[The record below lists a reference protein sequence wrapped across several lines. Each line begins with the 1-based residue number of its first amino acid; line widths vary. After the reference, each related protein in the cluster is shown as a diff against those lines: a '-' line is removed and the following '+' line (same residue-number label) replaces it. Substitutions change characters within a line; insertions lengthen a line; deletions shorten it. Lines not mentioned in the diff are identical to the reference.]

1 MYRSLKSSEVLAW
14 LSVWSEVQT
23 CIWPR
28 EREFICQVDIHNIYI
43 NCNNGRL
50 PVKALAHRSWPP
62 ITKKH
67 NGHILTEE
75 KCTQT
80 KKRAEINDMYIY
92 KT

>member
-1 MYRSLKSSEVLAW
+1 MVNQC
-14 LSVWSEVQT
+14 V
-23 CIWPR
+23 R
-28 EREFICQVDIHNIYI
+28 EREFICQVDLHNIYI

-50 PVKALAHRSWPP
+50 LVKALAHRSWPP

-80 KKRAEINDMYIY
+80 KKRVKINDMYIY